1 MILDK
6 ILDFWDW
13 WSAEVQRM
21 LPHWSTG
28 GDHPVILISR
38 TGAVVRWPHA
48 PQAETVAFD
57 DLAKALGRTQVC
69 TLLFAEDRYISRQIA
84 GSALPYSRAKEIA
97 EADLIAQTPFRSE
110 EVYWM
115 PAGGKDGSPCAY
127 AIIKRTFAD
136 PYVSAL
142 AAARIKI
149 KAISLDKTD
158 GVVVPIPGRA
168 LREIVP
174 KAART
179 LPRSYIVATVF
190 SILVLAIGIT
200 LGHAFFRYD
209 SALSALDGDIALKR
223 QRAVSVRAALNERAK
238 RASAL
243 EIARRR
249 KDEAIPVMAV
259 WEEISRRLPD
269 STWLT
274 DLSLDR
280 GTLMVS
286 GFAQSAAGLIAP
298 LEESLLFSEPSFT
311 SPIFRVPGQSGEH
324 FEMRLKVGQE

>member
-13 WSAEVQRM
+13 WSTEVQRM
-21 LPHWSTG
+21 LPHWSSRI
-28 GDHPVILISR
+28 DYPVIQISR
-38 TGAVVRWPHA
+38 TGVAVRQPDA
-48 PQAETVAFD
+48 TQAEA
-57 DLAKALGRTQVC
+57 AALGDLPKVLEGTQIC

-84 GSALPYSRAKEIA
+84 GSALPYTRAKEIA

-110 EVYWM
+110 EVYCV
-115 PAGGKDGSPCAY
+115 PAGGKDGSPCVY

-142 AAARIKI
+142 AAAGIKI
-149 KAISLDKTD
+149 KAISLGKADAI
-158 GVVVPIPGRA
+158 VARIPERA

-179 LPRSYIVATVF
+179 LPRSYIVATVS

-200 LGHAFFRYD
+200 AGHAFFRYD
-209 SALSALDGDIALKR
+209 SALSALDSDIALKR
-223 QRAVSVRAALNERAK
+223 QRAVSVRAALNERTK
-238 RASAL
+238 KASAV

-249 KDEAIPVMAV
+249 KDEAIPVIAV

-269 STWLT
+269 STWLS

-280 GTLMVS
+280 GTLTVS
-286 GFAQSAAGLIAP
+286 GFAQSAAGLIGP
-298 LEESLLFSEPSFT
+298 LEESLLFSEPNFT
-311 SPIFRVPGQSGEH
+311 SPIVRVPGQSGEH
-324 FEMRLKVGQE
+324 FEMRLKVAQE